1 MSFKLQLKNKEGEV
15 TRYIFVE
22 GEEGVVVLN
31 ESTRRVEVLSSTE
44 ELEALG
50 IDFIELARV
59 TEASLAQPL
68 WITNS
73 GVLTLA
79 DKDEKTLVNVP
90 ISAETSQLWWRA
102 FGSVFVATAIFMVI
116 ILNVPRDTPEIEEEL
131 KQHIVKIIKR
141 APKMEQSTSV
151 VSQISKKKTEVKRSK
166 RKKKSIKRLGAL
178 AVLGRL
184 NKRHRN
190 KGGVNLGA
198 TTTSSGPGLWGSQG
212 SGGTQKSLYGKGL
225 IAAPVG
231 AGQNIKG
238 AGGYGTKGRGG
249 GRDGY
254 GKLNL
259 VGSSGAALI
268 PLGKEVIVHGG
279 LEQDLI
285 ASVIQKNM
293 GQIRFCYEQ
302 GLQANPKLTGR
313 VAVDFTIGSNGGVN
327 AAGLRSTTLHSKFVE
342 DCILLRLRTWKFPL
356 PEGGVNVK
364 VSYPFLLRRLG
375 RG

>member
-1 MSFKLQLKNKEGEV
+1 MSFKLQLKNKDGKV
-15 TRYIFVE
+15 TRHIFVE

-31 ESTRRVEVLSSTE
+31 ESTRRVEVVSSLE
-44 ELEALG
+44 ELETSG
-50 IDFIELARV
+50 VDFIELAKV
-59 TEASLAQPL
+59 TKASLVKPL
-68 WITNS
+68 SIANV

-79 DKDEKTLVNVP
+79 DEDEKILIDVP
-90 ISAETSQLWWRA
+90 VSSETSRLWWRT
-102 FGSVFVATAIFMVI
+102 FGLVFVVITIFMI
-116 ILNVPRDTPEIEEEL
+116 MTLNVPRDTPEIEEEL
-131 KQHIVKIIKR
+131 KQHIVKIMKR
-141 APKMEQSTSV
+141 APKIEKSTSV
-151 VSQISKKKTEVKRSK
+151 VSQISRKKTEI
-166 RKKKSIKRLGAL
+166 KKSKTKKSVKRLGAL

-198 TTTSSGPGLWGSQG
+198 TTTSAGPGLGGNQG

-231 AGQNIKG
+231 EGQNIKG

-249 GRDGY
+249 GHDGY
-254 GKLNL
+254 GKLSL
-259 VGSSGAALI
+259 VGSSGLASI
-268 PLGKEVIVHGG
+268 PLAQEAIIQGG

-302 GLQANPKLTGR
+302 GLQTNPKLAGR
-313 VAVDFTIGSNGGVN
+313 VAVDFTIGSNGGVS
-327 AAGLRSTTLHSKFVE
+327 AAGLKSTTLYSKLVE

-356 PEGGVNVK
+356 PEGGVDVK